1 VYSFFFYSFRICY
14 TAGVF
19 GYLIVLLGIIQPPS
33 IHPSI
38 PLSFPLSL
46 SLARS
51 LSLSHTHT
59 HMLLPTALRCDTI
72 RAGLLCFTLLYSALL
87 CCTLLYSGLLCCT
100 LPYSALL
107 CFTLLYSA
115 FFLDFFQLPSAV
127 GMQDAFAYYGG
138 LLFFFGLYFGVLSRD
153 CSEMCA
159 VSSNTLLVA

>member
-1 VYSFFFYSFRICY
+1 MQD
-14 TAGVF
+14 A
-19 GYLIVLLGIIQPPS
+19 
-33 IHPSI
+33 
-38 PLSFPLSL
+38 
-46 SLARS
+46 LAYY
-51 LSLSHTHT
+51 
-59 HMLLPTALRCDTI
+59 A
-72 RAGLLCFTLLYSALL
+72 LLCFTLLYSALL
-87 CCTLLYSGLLCCT
+87 CCTLLYSGVLCFT

-159 VSSNTLLVA
+159 VSSMASDTSSLRPHTLVA